1 MSNTALARVPELRE
15 RIRQMQTTKLDTR
28 SLPTHP
34 VIGRLL
40 PGGALQEGAT
50 YSVDRSLTLLM
61 LLLAI
66 VSLVRPTILAWACL
80 MVGSVGNL
88 AFLFWSLNNSWHGS
102 PTLGQWILFTVIG
115 LLPAM
120 ALWRHRPHSR
130 DEDQ

>member
-1 MSNTALARVPELRE
+1 MAAA
-15 RIRQMQTTKLDTR
+15 R
-28 SLPTHP
+28 SLVNEPDRAQLVMP
-34 VIGRLL
+34 KGSWWYLL
-40 PGGALQEGAT
+40 PTVSSVFFLGGTLGGDSQVLVAV
-50 YSVDRSLTLLM
+50 SLLM

-66 VSLVRPTILAWACL
+66 VSLVRPTIPAWACL

-120 ALWRHRPHSR
+120 ALWRHRPQSR
-130 DEDQ
+130 GVDR

>member
-1 MSNTALARVPELRE
+1 MASAQSLVKEPDRAQRVMPKGSWWYILPALSSVF
-15 RIRQMQTTKLDTR
+15 
-28 SLPTHP
+28 
-34 VIGRLL
+34 LL
-40 PGGALQEGAT
+40 GGALGGESQVLVA
-50 YSVDRSLTLLM
+50 VCLLM

-88 AFLFWSLNNSWHGS
+88 IFLFWSLDNSWHGS

-120 ALWRHRPHSR
+120 ALWRYRPQSR
-130 DEDQ
+130 GVDR